1 MTVKQK
7 QCLLCYL
14 GYYDG
19 RIDGIWGDKSEQAT
33 MNFQNDY
40 GLEVNGV
47 FGPDTEA
54 MALRAV
60 IVDAETVP
68 TEPVEP
74 EQPDDFWSGIKYF
87 KREEFRCKCGGKY
100 CDGFPVEPSRK
111 LVRLADRVR
120 EHFGAAAVVSS
131 GIRCETHNAKVG
143 GVSGSRHKY
152 GTAMDFCIRGMSASS
167 VLPYVQ
173 SQPETN
179 YSYAIDSNYIHMD
192 VVE

>member
-1 MTVKQK
+1 
-7 QCLLCYL
+7 
-14 GYYDG
+14 
-19 RIDGIWGDKSEQAT
+19 

-40 GLEVNGV
+40 GLEVDGV

-60 IVDAETVP
+60 TGDAVP
-68 TEPVEP
+68 ATAEP
-74 EQPDDFWSGIKYF
+74 EQSAQPDDFWGSIKYF
-87 KREEFRCKCGGKY
+87 TREEFRCKCSGKY
-100 CDGFPVEPSRK
+100 CDGFPAEPSKK
-111 LVRLADRVR
+111 LVRLAGRVR
-120 EHFGAAAVVSS
+120 EYFGAAAIISS
-131 GIRCETHNAKVG
+131 GVRCETHNARVG
-143 GVSGSRHKY
+143 GVSGSRHKI

-179 YSYAIDSNYIHMD
+179 FAYAIDGSYVHMD

>member
-7 QCLLCYL
+7 QCLLCFL

-19 RIDGIWGDKSEQAT
+19 RIDGIWGDNSEWAT

-40 GLEVNGV
+40 GLEVDGV
-47 FGPDTEA
+47 FGTDTEA
-54 MALRAV
+54 LALRAV
-60 IVDAETVP
+60 TGDAEPV
-68 TEPVEP
+68 PVEP
-74 EQPDDFWSGIKYF
+74 EQNDDFWAGIKYF
-87 KREEFRCKCGGKY
+87 RREEFRCKCGGKY
-100 CDGFPVEPSRK
+100 CNGFPVEPSRK

-143 GVSGSRHKY
+143 GVSGSRHKI
-152 GTAMDFCIRGMSASS
+152 GTAMDFRILGRSASS

-173 SQPETN
+173 SQSDTH
-179 YSYAIDSNYIHMD
+179 YAYAIDSSYVHMD

>member
-7 QCLLCYL
+7 QCLLCFL

-40 GLEVNGV
+40 GLEVDGV
-47 FGPDTEA
+47 FGTDTEA

-60 IVDAETVP
+60 TGDAEPVP
-68 TEPVEP
+68 AEP
-74 EQPDDFWSGIKYF
+74 EQSDDFWAGIKYF
-87 KREEFRCKCGGKY
+87 RREEFRCKCGGKY
-100 CDGFPVEPSRK
+100 CNGFPVEPSRK

-143 GVSGSRHKY
+143 GVSGSRHKI
-152 GTAMDFCIRGMSASS
+152 GTAMDFRILGMSASS
-167 VLPYVQ
+167 VLLYVQ
-173 SQPETN
+173 SQSDTH
-179 YSYAIDSNYIHMD
+179 YAYAIDSSYVHMD